1 MEVLI
6 ALAALVVSLVF
17 LNKGADWLVEGASSL
32 ATIAR
37 VSPLIIGLT
46 IVAFGTSLPELA
58 VSVTA
63 SLEGDAG
70 ISVGNVVGSNIANIL
85 LILGISAMVRPISC
99 SVQVSTRDSLVMVA
113 SAVLLVILAMDGGI
127 GRLDAVI
134 LLFAFIAYMVHF
146 SMEARRQ
153 HEEGSELP
161 VPEGT
166 EGRGVSSVKTVGGL
180 VIVLISSAVLVL
192 TAMYIAREVNVPTEI
207 IGLSIVAF
215 GTSVP
220 ELATSVVA
228 SREGK
233 ADLCLGNVVGSNIFN
248 TLLVLG
254 AAGAIRALT
263 VESFM
268 WLDMAIMLGVSTMLV
283 PLLRSGMVLSR
294 REGVV
299 MLAGY
304 ALYLVY
310 VFTYGTAT

>member
-1 MEVLI
+1 
-6 ALAALVVSLVF
+6 VVSLAF

-85 LILGISAMVRPISC
+85 LILGLSALVRPIAC
-99 SVQVSTRDSLVMVA
+99 SVQVTTRDSLVMVA
-113 SAVLLVILAMDGGI
+113 SAVLLVVLAVDGGI
-127 GRLDAVI
+127 GRLDAAI
-134 LLFAFIAYMVHF
+134 LLVAFIAYMVHF
-146 SMEARRQ
+146 SLEARRQ
-153 HEEGSELP
+153 HEEASDLP

-166 EGRGVSSVKTVGGL
+166 EGRGVSTIKTVG
-180 VIVLISSAVLVL
+180 VVLISSTVLVL
-192 TAMYIAREVNVPTEI
+192 TAIFLAQEVNIPTEI
-207 IGLSIVAF
+207 IGLSIVAV

-228 SREGK
+228 AREGK
-233 ADLCLGNVVGSNIFN
+233 ADISIGNVVGSNIFN
-248 TLLVLG
+248 SLLVLG

-268 WLDMAIMLGVSTMLV
+268 WLDMAIMLGVSAMLV

-294 REGVV
+294 REGVA

-304 ALYLVY
+304 ALYMTY